1 MSCNYLKVQPCKLS
15 NNKDIIASAKMTNT
29 EIFTFIILQTLKLLK
44 RNFLFINRKDN
55 INC

>member
-15 NNKDIIASAKMTNT
+15 NNKDIIASAQMTNT

>member
-15 NNKDIIASAKMTNT
+15 NNKDNIASAQMTNT